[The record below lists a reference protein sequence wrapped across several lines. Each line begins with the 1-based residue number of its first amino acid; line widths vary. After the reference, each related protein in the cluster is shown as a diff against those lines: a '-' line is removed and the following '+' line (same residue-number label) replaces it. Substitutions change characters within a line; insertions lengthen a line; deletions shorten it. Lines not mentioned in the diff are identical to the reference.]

1 MRFSTHTHTHTNTH
15 EHTQKSA
22 SGREL
27 SPGAAEKPIHSGDF
41 VSGAMSSDRVEC
53 KAEYA
58 RNRIYV
64 IAINGAT
71 RRHETTSSPETDNC
85 QTKDAD
91 DDVGH

>member
-1 MRFSTHTHTHTNTH
+1 
-15 EHTQKSA
+15 
-22 SGREL
+22 
-27 SPGAAEKPIHSGDF
+27 
-41 VSGAMSSDRVEC
+41 MSSDRVEC